1 MAVQFI
7 LMTIAFV
14 IMLIVAI
21 LQQRRIKEL
30 NKKYHDLYDEGFQK
44 YYGLGKLYRRRY
56 IFVKNAPPEW
66 LPAKR
71 IEKHTTRKG
80 GDADDLTIIEEL
92 HNRILKQSEQI
103 ERLKNEKAALA
114 EKISRNYPAELLKA
128 VNAIKEGL
136 TEKKH
141 KIEKIEKG
149 LATLDDIFSI
159 LTN

>member
-1 MAVQFI
+1 
-7 LMTIAFV
+7 MTEQEFD
-14 IMLIVAI
+14 
-21 LQQRRIKEL
+21 QQVWRRFDVVTTDTGIETTVM
-30 NKKYHDLYDEGFQK
+30 NVCFST
-44 YYGLGKLYRRRY
+44 RSVR

-92 HNRILKQSEQI
+92 HNRILKQDDKI
-103 ERLKNEKAALA
+103 VRLENEKAALA
-114 EKISRNYPAELLKA
+114 EKISKNYPAELLKA

-136 TEKKH
+136 TEKKN

-149 LATLDDIFSI
+149 LAAINAVM
-159 LTN
+159 TNLND

>member
-1 MAVQFI
+1 
-7 LMTIAFV
+7 MTEQEFDSQV
-14 IMLIVAI
+14 WRRFDIVTTDTGI
-21 LQQRRIKEL
+21 ETTVMNICFSTRSVR
-30 NKKYHDLYDEGFQK
+30 
-44 YYGLGKLYRRRY
+44 

-149 LATLDDIFSI
+149 LATLDDIFLI

>member
-1 MAVQFI
+1 
-7 LMTIAFV
+7 MTMTEQEFDSQV
-14 IMLIVAI
+14 W
-21 LQQRRIKEL
+21 RRFDVVTTDTGIETTVM
-30 NKKYHDLYDEGFQK
+30 NICFST
-44 YYGLGKLYRRRY
+44 RSVR
-56 IFVKNAPPEW
+56 IFVKNSPPEW

-114 EKISRNYPAELLKA
+114 EKISRNYPAELMKA

-149 LATLDDIFSI
+149 LETLDDIFSR

>member
-1 MAVQFI
+1 
-7 LMTIAFV
+7 MTEQEFD
-14 IMLIVAI
+14 
-21 LQQRRIKEL
+21 QQVWRRFDNVTTDTGIETTVM
-30 NKKYHDLYDEGFQK
+30 NVCFTTRSVRIY
-44 YYGLGKLYRRRY
+44 
-56 IFVKNAPPEW
+56 VKNAPPEW
-66 LPAKR
+66 LPCKR

-80 GDADDLTIIEEL
+80 DIADEGTIIEEL

-149 LATLDDIFSI
+149 LATLDDIFSK

>member
-1 MAVQFI
+1 
-7 LMTIAFV
+7 MTEQEFDQQV
-14 IMLIVAI
+14 WRRFDIVTTDTGI
-21 LQQRRIKEL
+21 ETTVMNICFSTRSVR
-30 NKKYHDLYDEGFQK
+30 
-44 YYGLGKLYRRRY
+44 

-103 ERLKNEKAALA
+103 ERLKNEKAALT

>member
-1 MAVQFI
+1 
-7 LMTIAFV
+7 MTEQEFDSQV
-14 IMLIVAI
+14 W
-21 LQQRRIKEL
+21 RRFDVVTTDTGIETTVM
-30 NKKYHDLYDEGFQK
+30 NISFST
-44 YYGLGKLYRRRY
+44 RSVR
-56 IFVKNAPPEW
+56 IFVKNAPPEG

-92 HNRILKQSEQI
+92 HNRILKQNEQI

-114 EKISRNYPAELLKA
+114 EKISRNYPDELLKA

-136 TEKKH
+136 PEKKH

-159 LTN
+159 

>member
-1 MAVQFI
+1 
-7 LMTIAFV
+7 MTEQEFDQQV
-14 IMLIVAI
+14 WRRFDIVTTDTGI
-21 LQQRRIKEL
+21 ETTVMNVCFSTRSVR
-30 NKKYHDLYDEGFQK
+30 
-44 YYGLGKLYRRRY
+44 

-66 LPAKR
+66 LPCKR

-80 GDADDLTIIEEL
+80 DTADEGTIIEEM
-92 HNRILKQSEQI
+92 HNRILKQDDKI
-103 ERLKNEKAALA
+103 VRLEKEKAVLA
-114 EKISRNYPAELLKA
+114 EKISKSYPSEILKA

-149 LATLDDIFSI
+149 LATLDDIFSK

>member
-1 MAVQFI
+1 
-7 LMTIAFV
+7 MTEQEFDSQV
-14 IMLIVAI
+14 W
-21 LQQRRIKEL
+21 RRFDVVTTDTGIETTVM
-30 NKKYHDLYDEGFQK
+30 NICFST
-44 YYGLGKLYRRRY
+44 RSVR

-128 VNAIKEGL
+128 VNAIKEWL

>member
-1 MAVQFI
+1 
-7 LMTIAFV
+7 MTEQEFD
-14 IMLIVAI
+14 
-21 LQQRRIKEL
+21 QQVWRRFDVVTTDTGIETTVM
-30 NKKYHDLYDEGFQK
+30 NVCFTTRSVRIY
-44 YYGLGKLYRRRY
+44 
-56 IFVKNAPPEW
+56 VKNAPPEW

-80 GDADDLTIIEEL
+80 DTADEGTIIEEL
-92 HNRILKQSEQI
+92 HNRILKQDDKI
-103 ERLKNEKAALA
+103 VRLEKEKAVLA
-114 EKISRNYPAELLKA
+114 EKISKSYPSEILKA

-149 LATLDDIFSI
+149 LATLDDIFSK

>member
-1 MAVQFI
+1 
-7 LMTIAFV
+7 MTEQEFDTQV
-14 IMLIVAI
+14 W
-21 LQQRRIKEL
+21 RRFDNVTTDTGIETTVM
-30 NKKYHDLYDEGFQK
+30 NVCFTTRSVRIY
-44 YYGLGKLYRRRY
+44 
-56 IFVKNAPPEW
+56 VKNAPPEW
-66 LPAKR
+66 LPCKR

-114 EKISRNYPAELLKA
+114 GKISKSYTSEILKA

-149 LATLDDIFSI
+149 LATLDDIFSR

>member
-1 MAVQFI
+1 
-7 LMTIAFV
+7 MTEQEFDSQV
-14 IMLIVAI
+14 W
-21 LQQRRIKEL
+21 RRFDVVTTDTGIETTVM
-30 NKKYHDLYDEGFQK
+30 NVCFTTRSVRIY
-44 YYGLGKLYRRRY
+44 
-56 IFVKNAPPEW
+56 VKNAPPEW
-66 LPAKR
+66 LPCKR

-114 EKISRNYPAELLKA
+114 EKISKSYSAELLKA